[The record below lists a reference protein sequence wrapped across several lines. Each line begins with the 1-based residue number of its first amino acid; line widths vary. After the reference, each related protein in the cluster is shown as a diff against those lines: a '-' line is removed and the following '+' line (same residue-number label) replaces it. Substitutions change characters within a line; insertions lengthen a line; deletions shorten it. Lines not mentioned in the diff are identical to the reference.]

1 MKRSVLNE
9 EGIRERERCTE
20 RTMHRQS
27 NAEQNSWGRPK
38 HLETSRVHA
47 QTSLICYIC
56 KLPCRQATA
65 CTGEPPKEPG
75 TMPVGRRRDV
85 ISWTSA
91 RKNRRASTARAH
103 ARPACACARETDMRV
118 RMRGRD
124 LLHSDSSFRH
134 IPKQIHHNPE
144 LIFWLSFTTGAE
156 SRRVFFPC
164 PGDFFS

>member
-1 MKRSVLNE
+1 
-9 EGIRERERCTE
+9 
-20 RTMHRQS
+20 MHRENDAQAIECG
-27 NAEQNSWGRPK
+27 AEQLGKAKASRDKPSACTDEPDLL
-38 HLETSRVHA
+38 HLQA
-47 QTSLICYIC
+47 
-56 KLPCRQATA
+56 PRQATA

-85 ISWTSA
+85 IPWTGA

-103 ARPACACARETDMRV
+103 TRPACACARETDMRV

-156 SRRVFFPC
+156 SRRFFFPL
-164 PGDFFS
+164 PRGFFS